1 MFGIEENEWK
11 ENENG
16 GKMEGGK
23 TLNFLFLK
31 VHFSFHFPSI
41 SPKTK
46 Q

>member
-23 TLNFLFLK
+23 TLKKIISESPFFLPFSINF
-31 VHFSFHFPSI
+31 P
-41 SPKTK
+41 
-46 Q
+46 